1 MSETLD
7 ATERDAD
14 DEVLLRVQNL
24 KKHFPVND
32 GFIDSVELTLDEGF
46 PLGIDDTA
54 VKAVDDVSFDLRE
67 GETMGIVGES
77 GCGKSTLARTI
88 LGLEE
93 PTDGTVEVRGLHVDE
108 LDRSEATEFR
118 KTVQMV
124 FQDPQSSLNPRR
136 KVGEIIADPL
146 EAAGWS
152 ESDRR
157 SRALELLEDVGL
169 ERAYYD
175 RYPHEFSGGQRQR
188 INLARALSIEPDLV
202 VADEPVSGL
211 DVSVQAQILELM
223 DDLQDEY
230 GLTYLVI
237 SHDLSVVRHI
247 SDRLAV
253 MYLGK
258 FVETGPTEAIFEEQH
273 HPYAKALLSA
283 VPNPD
288 PSMPGVVSTVS
299 GNVPSA
305 TDPPE
310 GCPFHTRCPLFIVPE
325 GFSEAAYE
333 AFDDLYEDLRDGEA
347 AVEDGTEAVR
357 SEYFGDARL
366 PSDARSAVEAAVRA
380 AASGESDPASE
391 LEPHRSVCQREV
403 PPLEATGDG
412 RAAACHLDVS
422 DGLPALDAGGS
433 ETGSK
438 GDSGTGTGN
447 DSGTGGEVDAS

>member
-1 MSETLD
+1 MSGVLD
-7 ATERDAD
+7 TTGGSAD
-14 DEVLLRVQNL
+14 DEALLRVQNL
-24 KKHFPVND
+24 KKHFPVNE
-32 GFIDSVELTLDEGF
+32 GFIDSLELTLGDGF

-54 VKAVDDVSFDLRE
+54 VKAVDGVSFDLRE

-93 PTDGTVEVRGLHVDE
+93 PTDGVIEARGQRVDD
-108 LDRSEATEFR
+108 LDRAQAAEFR

-136 KVGEIIADPL
+136 KVGKIIADPL

-152 ESDRR
+152 EPDRR

-223 DDLQDEY
+223 DDLQKEY

-258 FVETGPTEAIFEEQH
+258 FVETGPTEEIFKEQH

-310 GCPFHTRCPLFIVPE
+310 GCHFHTRCPLFIVPE
-325 GFSEAAYE
+325 GFTETAYE
-333 AFDDLYEDLRDGEA
+333 GFDDLYEDLRDGEA
-347 AVEDGTEAVR
+347 PVEEGVEAVL
-357 SEYFGDARL
+357 SEYLGDAQL
-366 PSDARSAVEAAVRA
+366 PADARRAVEAAVEA
-380 AASGESDPASE
+380 AAAGETEPTSE
-391 LEPHRSVCQREV
+391 LESFRSICQREE
-403 PPLEATGDG
+403 PTLEATADG
-412 RAAACHLDVS
+412 RAAACHLDAS
-422 DGLPALDAGGS
+422 DGLSEFDA
-433 ETGSK
+433 
-438 GDSGTGTGN
+438 
-447 DSGTGGEVDAS
+447 DASGASEGVDVS